1 MLISIPGAIAYFGFL
16 AAFTALALGI
26 YFTFRAIKLI

>member
-1 MLISIPGAIAYFGFL
+1 MSIVAFFGFMIAL
-16 AAFTALALGI
+16 TAVALGS